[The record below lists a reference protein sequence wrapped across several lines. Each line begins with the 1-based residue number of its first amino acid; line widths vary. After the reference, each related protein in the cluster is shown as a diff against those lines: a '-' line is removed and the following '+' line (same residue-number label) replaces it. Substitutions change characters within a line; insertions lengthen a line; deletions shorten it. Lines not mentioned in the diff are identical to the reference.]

1 MANNMEEQKPNI
13 EQKPTTEE
21 EIDLIALAKKLWDG
35 RKTIIICTVVGLV
48 LGVFVA
54 MTSPKEYTASS
65 VMVPQLGEGSTKLG
79 GLSGLASM
87 AGLNLNMNQTQELS
101 PTVYPEIVSSV
112 PFQLELMNEKFNFSD
127 ISEPVSLIDYYTK
140 YKKKPSVIATVKK
153 YTIGLPFLLLKAIK
167 GEPKE
172 IKLPGN
178 ATDQPLILTKDQNLV
193 RKKLSTMLSLDV
205 NTKEGILTLSSR
217 MPEAI
222 VAAQVTEKAQELL
235 QKKITEFKIEKAKD
249 NLNFIQERYNET
261 KKEFEKAQYNLAL
274 ITDRNKDFTSGLP
287 LIEKD
292 RIQTQYTITYTVFQ
306 DLAKQLEQA
315 KIQVK
320 KETPIFTILKPVT
333 VPSEK
338 TKPKKM
344 QILAIWLFLGGI
356 IGIGFV
362 FGKSFFSDLK
372 KKWVL
377 SN

>member
-1 MANNMEEQKPNI
+1 MEEQQANI
-13 EQKPTTEE
+13 EQKPTAED

-35 RKTIIICTVVGLV
+35 RKTIIICTAVGLV

-54 MTSPKEYTASS
+54 LTSPKEYTASS

-87 AGLNLNMNQTQELS
+87 AGFNLNMNQTQELS
-101 PTVYPEIVSSV
+101 PTVYPQIVSSV
-112 PFQLELMNEKFNFSD
+112 PFQIELMNEKFNFSD
-127 ISEPVSLIDYYTK
+127 IPEPVSLIDYYTK
-140 YKKKPSVIATVKK
+140 YKKKPTVLASFKK
-153 YTIGLPFLLLKAIK
+153 YTIGLPFLLLNAIK

-172 IKLPGN
+172 QKLSGN
-178 ATDQPLILTKDQNLV
+178 TTDQPLILTKDQNLV
-193 RKKLSTMLSLDV
+193 RKKLNTMLSLEV
-205 NTKEGILTLSSR
+205 NPKEGILTLSSR

-320 KETPIFTILKPVT
+320 KETPIFTILKPVN
-333 VPSEK
+333 VPFEK

-344 QILAIWLFLGGI
+344 QILAIWVFLGGV
-356 IGIGFV
+356 IGVGVVFV
-362 FGKSFFSDLK
+362 KTFFVDLK
-372 KKWVL
+372 KKWAL
-377 SN
+377 S